1 MAWGPPTAAL
11 GLLRGVRAG
20 WMGRIPAM
28 GWGWPALGLCRGAMD
43 VSMVGVGSVSL
54 GYREVEEGVSC
65 TL

>member
-1 MAWGPPTAAL
+1 
-11 GLLRGVRAG
+11 
-20 WMGRIPAM
+20 MGRIPAM

-43 VSMVGVGSVSL
+43 VSRVGGGSVSL